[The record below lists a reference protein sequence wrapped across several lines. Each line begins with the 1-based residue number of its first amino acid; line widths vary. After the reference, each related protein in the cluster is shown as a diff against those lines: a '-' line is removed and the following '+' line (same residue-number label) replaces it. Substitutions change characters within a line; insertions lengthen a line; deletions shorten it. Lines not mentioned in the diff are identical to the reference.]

1 VDVEGL
7 RAEWYRAVE
16 KNRPQ
21 DAVKALAQ
29 LEQAEPFEPRWSQRL
44 GEAYRRTG
52 QMKEAVDAFARAFEG
67 YFSRGFLPRAIA
79 MAKLVKSMDAARG
92 DLLERSLPATGAIPP
107 PLPFARAIVEPP
119 PANATREPPPGPP
132 KPVVKPPPLPTSDA
146 PKPAR
151 SPSGETTAVRPA
163 PPPPPPPLAPFQHES
178 ALPPPRLPSSLKV
191 VKPAPLARAADSQAD
206 EVRFEDAPESS
217 IEILLEEFEPS
228 DVILLEDD
236 DLEDDDAPSTKQVAG
251 GEAWRAPAHDAYAS
265 LAAVRLFAS
274 LSRDALV
281 ALADAAEL
289 VEFVPGAMII
299 VRDERAFALY
309 AIVSGTARVIVAG
322 SPEIRLREGDVF
334 GEASLLDE
342 GTRQADVKAETQL
355 MTLRIEKEALDAVTA
370 RYPEVEHALFD
381 LLARRLVTNLMH
393 TSRLFAS
400 FEPPVRLELAQKF
413 EVRRAEAGTVLAER
427 GRRSDG
433 LYILLAGNVM
443 AEPENG
449 TATRIARGTAFGHA
463 SLLGKGPADVTV
475 RAITE
480 AVLLRMPA
488 SGFASLAALYPPALA
503 HLAET
508 ANEPLPASTREP

>member
-1 VDVEGL
+1 MDVERL
-7 RAEWYRAVE
+7 RAEWYKAVE
-16 KNRPQ
+16 KDRPQ
-21 DAVKALAQ
+21 DAVKVLVQ
-29 LEQAEPFEPRWSQRL
+29 LEQAEPFEPRWSHRL

-52 QMKEAVDAFARAFEG
+52 QTKEAVDAFARAFEG

-92 DLLERSLPATGAIPP
+92 DLLERSLPATGPAVPP
-107 PLPFARAIVEPP
+107 PFPFARAIAEPP
-119 PANATREPPPGPP
+119 PAKATREPPPGPP

-151 SPSGETTAVRPA
+151 SPSGKAAAVR
-163 PPPPPPPLAPFQHES
+163 PPPPPPPQHAS
-178 ALPPPRLPSSLKV
+178 ASPPSRLPSSFKV
-191 VKPAPLARAADSQAD
+191 AKPAPLARAADSQAN

-228 DVILLEDD
+228 DVIVLEDD
-236 DLEDDDAPSTKQVAG
+236 DDAPPTKQVAM
-251 GEAWRAPAHDAYAS
+251 GEASRAPSHDAYAS
-265 LAAVRLFAS
+265 LATVRLFAS

-309 AIVSGTARVIVAG
+309 AIVSGTACVTVAG

-342 GTRQADVKAETQL
+342 GTRQANVTAETHL
-355 MTLRIEKEALDAVTA
+355 MTLRIEKRALDAVTA
-370 RYPEVEHALFD
+370 KYPEVEHALFD
-381 LLARRLVTNLMH
+381 LLARRLITNLMH

-400 FEPPVRLELAQKF
+400 FDPPVRLELARKF

-433 LYILLAGNVM
+433 LYILLAGHVM

-449 TATRIARGTAFGHA
+449 PGTRIARGTAFGHA
-463 SLLGKGPADVTV
+463 SLLGNVPADVTV
-475 RAITE
+475 RAVTE